1 MRINQGCISHIGR
14 RQTQQ
19 DAFGFSNFEDKQFIS
34 HGGVMAV
41 VCDGMGGLEKGDE
54 AANLAVKTILDC
66 YMAKTADQTISDVLD
81 HAVSMAN
88 KAVYEL
94 GQSTNNLNNV
104 GTTLVLTVIHKQQLF
119 WRTVGDSH
127 LYLLRKSN
135 LGQLNTDHTYTQEL
149 LQNLETNKL
158 TQYDAINHPRGSAL
172 VSYLGIEENL
182 LVDKNDLPIDLK
194 LNDTLLLCT
203 DGLYNSLSEE
213 SINVTLQN
221 VDPMTAVRDLQHQVL
236 DKQYLNQD
244 NLTGVVL
251 KLQKGCHISETSFFS
266 LKARAPFVLS
276 LLIAVFGYLIYVNI
290 DYLRTVC
297 QRLGF

>member
-19 DAFGFSNFEDKQFIS
+19 DAFGFSNFEDAQFIA
-34 HGGVMAV
+34 HGGFMAV
-41 VCDGMGGLEKGDE
+41 VCDGMGSLEKGDE

-66 YMAKTADQTISDVLD
+66 YMAKISDQAISDVLD

-135 LGQLNTDHTYTQEL
+135 LEQLNTDHTYTQEL
-149 LQNLETNKL
+149 LQNLETNNL
-158 TQYDAINHPRGSAL
+158 TKYDALDHLRGSAL
-172 VSYLGIEENL
+172 VSYLGTEENL
-182 LVDKNDLPIDLK
+182 LVDKNDAPIDLK
-194 LNDTLLLCT
+194 FNDTLLLCT
-203 DGLYNSLSEE
+203 DGLYNSLSEA

-221 VDPMTAVRDLQHQVL
+221 VDPMSAAKDLQHLIL

-244 NLTGVVL
+244 NFTGVVL
-251 KLQKGCHISETSFFS
+251 KLQKGSPSPKTSFLS
-266 LKARAPFVLS
+266 LKARPSFVLS
-276 LLIAVFGYLIYVNI
+276 LLMTVFGYLIYVNI
-290 DYLRTVC
+290 YFLMILFKRV
-297 QRLGF
+297 LG